1 MSKTYKCSF
10 CEYTSSK
17 QSNILRH
24 EKRKH
29 KKFFK
34 VCKCGKKFET
44 RHGYYKHAKQ
54 CLSTLKKEIDNL
66 KIKYYDDVVCQDS
79 SSAHQNITNNT
90 TNNMT
95 NNISI
100 NLFLDKHCGNARN
113 LTDFIKNLKYNLE
126 DVMNAYSNGYT
137 NGITNVVL
145 KGLEDIPAVERPIHC
160 SNKKSGQLFI
170 RDNNQWE
177 EDNVKNKGKTFD
189 LMSKMRT
196 KQFMALEEWEKE
208 HPNWQ
213 TNEKESLERCKILQK
228 LLGDNK
234 EMEKNTKK
242 ILKEVANKVPLVD
255 VKKNI

>member
-1 MSKTYKCSF
+1 MSKIFECSKCN
-10 CEYTSSK
+10 YTTTK
-17 QSNILRH
+17 QSNLIRH
-24 EKRKH
+24 ETRKH

-34 VCKCGKKFET
+34 MCKCGKKFET
-44 RHGYYKHAKQ
+44 RHGYYKHTKQ
-54 CLSTLKKEIDNL
+54 CFSKLKKEMENL
-66 KIKYYDDVVCQDS
+66 KIKYYDDVVSQDNNIT
-79 SSAHQNITNNT
+79 HQNITNNT
-90 TNNMT
+90 T

-113 LTDFIKNLKYNLE
+113 LTDFIKNLKYSLE
-126 DVMNAYSNGYT
+126 DVMNAYSNGYS

-177 EDNVKNKGKTFD
+177 EDNVTKKGKTFN

-196 KQFMALEEWEKE
+196 KQFMALEEWEKQ

-228 LLGDNK
+228 LLGDNVD
-234 EMEKNTKK
+234 MEKNTKK
-242 ILKEVANKVPLVD
+242 ILKDVANKVPLVD
-255 VKKNI
+255 VKKNL